1 MIERQARRR
10 VEQQG
15 DGPMMPFD
23 ALEVMGRE
31 RRDAL
36 MAEAE
41 NDRLTRPARLRARK
55 GLVGKVSSLA
65 LWVRRPGLR
74 TRRAAADW
82 DVPVARAERRTV

>member
-15 DGPMMPFD
+15 DGSMMPFD

-41 NDRLTRPARLRARK
+41 NDRLTRPARMRARK

-65 LWVRRPGLR
+65 LSIRRPGLR
-74 TRRAAADW
+74 TRRGAADW
-82 DVPVARAERRTV
+82 DLPVRRPERHPI